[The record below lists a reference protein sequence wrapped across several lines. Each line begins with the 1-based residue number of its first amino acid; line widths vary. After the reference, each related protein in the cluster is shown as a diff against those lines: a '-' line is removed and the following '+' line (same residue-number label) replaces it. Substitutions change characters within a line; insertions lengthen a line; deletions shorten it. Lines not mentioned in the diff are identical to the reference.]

1 MYQLDAALELARER
15 AGRTTSG
22 GAGGDTGGG
31 LSDAEI
37 ADMLRVGTLRGH
49 DKYITCI
56 AVWGDAYVVSGSAD
70 ATMKVRLQRQGASV
84 QLTHM
89 LSVL

>member
-22 GAGGDTGGG
+22 GGRAGGG

-37 ADMLRVGTLRGH
+37 ADVLQVGTLRGH